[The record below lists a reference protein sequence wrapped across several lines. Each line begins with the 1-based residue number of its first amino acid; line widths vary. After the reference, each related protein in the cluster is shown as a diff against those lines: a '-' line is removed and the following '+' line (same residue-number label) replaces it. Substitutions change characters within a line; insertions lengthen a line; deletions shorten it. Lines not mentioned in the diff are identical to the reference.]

1 MPYIKT
7 FHLLGDFLG
16 EDIQYTMFKWF
27 CAVYV
32 WNYKLYKSVRTLFE
46 KRIYQEPFDPHWINL
61 LQMEYGS
68 FGYKNVDTYDIFD
81 TLKAETLS
89 EYYDTYKTTQQQ
101 RQRENNFLYI
111 PETLFIVKMGD
122 RYICQSWNPEKIDVS
137 STNITEAE
145 TDIEPATEPTTEPTT
160 EPATEPATDTINS
173 NITLICEPSEIEF
186 LYIEYNHP
194 NMKES
199 IELSIPE
206 SFYVCGNQLLSCA
219 FVLRLLEKQ
228 PVAYIFDDK
237 YFLNVLD
244 QNIDRIQLTMHNYI
258 ELSKTT
264 YKLKKNDFISRHL
277 EHETLQKEIEESELT
292 FFPVGYIQVV
302 EFLQKFSGL
311 FYFLLFV
318 SSLLPQKKTIRRI
331 INDEYVSDSEESEV
345 DHESMPELNSTS
357 DHDSDD
363 EQKQESDDSS
373 ETQSF
378 EIIDNKN
385 I

>member
-137 STNITEAE
+137 
-145 TDIEPATEPTTEPTT
+145 
-160 EPATEPATDTINS
+160 
-173 NITLICEPSEIEF
+173 
-186 LYIEYNHP
+186 
-194 NMKES
+194 
-199 IELSIPE
+199 
-206 SFYVCGNQLLSCA
+206 
-219 FVLRLLEKQ
+219 
-228 PVAYIFDDK
+228 
-237 YFLNVLD
+237 
-244 QNIDRIQLTMHNYI
+244 
-258 ELSKTT
+258 
-264 YKLKKNDFISRHL
+264 
-277 EHETLQKEIEESELT
+277 
-292 FFPVGYIQVV
+292 
-302 EFLQKFSGL
+302 
-311 FYFLLFV
+311 
-318 SSLLPQKKTIRRI
+318 
-331 INDEYVSDSEESEV
+331 
-345 DHESMPELNSTS
+345 
-357 DHDSDD
+357 
-363 EQKQESDDSS
+363 
-373 ETQSF
+373 
-378 EIIDNKN
+378 
-385 I
+385 